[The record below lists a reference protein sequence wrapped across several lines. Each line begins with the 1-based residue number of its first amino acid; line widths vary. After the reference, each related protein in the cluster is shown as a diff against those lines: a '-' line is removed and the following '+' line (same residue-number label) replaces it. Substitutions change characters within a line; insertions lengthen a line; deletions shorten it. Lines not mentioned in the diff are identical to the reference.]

1 MNFAPYQDNDPAGD
15 RAGSPD
21 PQSPRKQP
29 PLPKENLPNPG
40 AFEDDPE
47 RDADAPVRG
56 GGFGNGIGSHERNV
70 DVYSTSL
77 PMRLDFLACLAYL
90 LLPPAGPAMLLVFEH
105 KSDYVR

>member
-1 MNFAPYQDNDPAGD
+1 MNFAPYQDNDPAGE
-15 RAGSPD
+15 RAISPD
-21 PQSPRKQP
+21 PQAPRTQQAYTQD
-29 PLPKENLPNPG
+29 NLPNPG

-56 GGFGNGIGSHERNV
+56 GGFGNGIGSDERNV